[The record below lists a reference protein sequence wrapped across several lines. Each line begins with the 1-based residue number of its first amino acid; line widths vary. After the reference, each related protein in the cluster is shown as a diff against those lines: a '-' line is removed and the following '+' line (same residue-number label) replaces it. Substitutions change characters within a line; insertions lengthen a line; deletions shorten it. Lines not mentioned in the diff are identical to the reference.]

1 MTMAEDEENKVDSE
15 DEEVTEVEGTADIGD
30 VNEVEDAGSDSSEG
44 QDDDGAQSFDK
55 YQEDLADVLGYA
67 KQISGRLEVLVPSL
81 LDTADATNSA
91 ADVSRRASLTLEKG
105 LNQVQKRVQEL
116 DEASAKS
123 NQLSGYI
130 LIGAVT
136 ILVLSVGVFGF
147 MAQQLSSKT
156 TQIDA
161 MLVALS
167 KRVVNMN
174 SALSLFDEINSTM
187 NNLAIEQASFSDAQM
202 SLIESVKNAERLAG
216 AIKSDVPEAAA
227 KRVSTETAK
236 VVKDIK
242 SLRNDVSKVSKSVS
256 DLSSRV
262 KTQATNLKK
271 MQGQVGNIKALN
283 ADVQSLITLERA
295 KYLDVLRRQ
304 VALEESRELGEE
316 PDEENIP
323 SVVSYPPMPTQ

>member
-15 DEEVTEVEGTADIGD
+15 DDEVTEVEGTADIGD
-30 VNEVEDAGSDSSEG
+30 VNEGEDAESDSPEG

-262 KTQATNLKK
+262 KTQANNLKK

>member
-1 MTMAEDEENKVDSE
+1 MTMADEEENKVVSE
-15 DEEVTEVEGTADIGD
+15 DEEVTEVEGAEDIGED
-30 VNEVEDAGSDSSEG
+30 NEGENEEVDSSDAAES
-44 QDDDGAQSFDK
+44 DDAQSFDK

-187 NNLAIEQASFSDAQM
+187 NNIAIEQASFSNAQM

-227 KRVSTETAK
+227 RRVATETAK

-242 SLRNDVSKVSKSVS
+242 SLRNDVSRVNKSVS
-256 DLSSRV
+256 DLNKRV
-262 KTQATNLKK
+262 TTQANSLKT
-271 MQGQVGNIKALN
+271 MQGQVGNVKALN

-316 PDEENIP
+316 PDEEDIP
-323 SVVSYPPMPTQ
+323 SVVSYPPISTQ

>member
-15 DEEVTEVEGTADIGD
+15 DEEVTEVEGNADIGD
-30 VNEVEDAGSDSSEG
+30 VNEGENAESDSSNG
-44 QDDDGAQSFDK
+44 QDDEDAQSFDK

-262 KTQATNLKK
+262 KTQANNLKK

>member
-15 DEEVTEVEGTADIGD
+15 DEEVTEVEGTADTGD
-30 VNEVEDAGSDSSEG
+30 VNEGEGAESDSSEG

-262 KTQATNLKK
+262 KTQANNLKK

>member
-1 MTMAEDEENKVDSE
+1 MTMADEEENKVDSE
-15 DEEVTEVEGTADIGD
+15 DEEVTEVEGAEDIGED
-30 VNEVEDAGSDSSEG
+30 NEGETEEVDSPDAIESD
-44 QDDDGAQSFDK
+44 DAQSFDK

-227 KRVSTETAK
+227 RRVATETAK

-242 SLRNDVSKVSKSVS
+242 NLRNDVGRVNKSVS
-256 DLSSRV
+256 DLNKRV
-262 KTQATNLKK
+262 TTQANSLKT

-316 PDEENIP
+316 PDEEDVP
-323 SVVSYPPMPTQ
+323 SVVSYPPIPTQ

>member
-15 DEEVTEVEGTADIGD
+15 DDEVTEVEGTADIGD
-30 VNEVEDAGSDSSEG
+30 VNESEDAESDSSEG

-105 LNQVQKRVQEL
+105 LSQVQKRVQEL

-262 KTQATNLKK
+262 KTQANNLKK

-295 KYLDVLRRQ
+295 KYLDVFRRQ

-316 PDEENIP
+316 PDEEDIP

>member
-262 KTQATNLKK
+262 KTQANNLKK

>member
-1 MTMAEDEENKVDSE
+1 MTMAEDEENKVDPE
-15 DEEVTEVEGTADIGD
+15 DDEVTEVEGTEDIGD
-30 VNEVEDAGSDSSEG
+30 VNEGEDAESDSPEG

-262 KTQATNLKK
+262 KTQANNLKK

>member
-1 MTMAEDEENKVDSE
+1 MTMADEDENTVESE
-15 DEEVTEVEGTADIGD
+15 DEELTEVEGTEGIGEVD
-30 VNEVEDAGSDSSEG
+30 EGENEGDASSDGGEG
-44 QDDDGAQSFDK
+44 DDGQSFDK

-136 ILVLSVGVFGF
+136 ILLLSVGVFGF

-242 SLRNDVSKVSKSVS
+242 SLRNEVSKVNKSVS
-256 DLSSRV
+256 ALTSKV
-262 KTQATNLKK
+262 QTQAKSLKT

-316 PDEENIP
+316 PDEQDIP
-323 SVVSYPPMPTQ
+323 SVVSYPPMPNQ

>member
-15 DEEVTEVEGTADIGD
+15 DDEVTEVEGTEEIGD
-30 VNEVEDAGSDSSEG
+30 VNEGEDAESDSSEG
-44 QDDDGAQSFDK
+44 QDDDVAQSFDK

-262 KTQATNLKK
+262 KTQANNLKK

-316 PDEENIP
+316 PDEEDIP